1 MSAYVYKNHKPLL
14 QNRKIKVLLVDDAML
29 ITKRL
34 SEMIG
39 EVEAVSDI
47 FVSSNYENAVNI
59 VEANKPDLVLLDIH
73 LPDKSGI
80 ELLGYLRTN
89 HPDLI
94 VIMVTNKASQYYR
107 DLCQQEGAH
116 HFIDK
121 SKEFE
126 KIPDILRTYCK

>member
-1 MSAYVYKNHKPLL
+1 MSTYVYKNHKPLL
-14 QNRKIKVLLVDDAML
+14 HDRKIKVLLVDDAIL
-29 ITKRL
+29 ITNRL

-47 FVSSNYENAVNI
+47 FVSSNYDNAINTI
-59 VEANKPDLVLLDIH
+59 QTDKPDLVLLDIH

-89 HPDLI
+89 YPDLI

-126 KIPDILRTYCK
+126 KIPDLLRTYC

>member
-1 MSAYVYKNHKPLL
+1 MSAYVYKNRKPLL
-14 QNRKIKVLLVDDAML
+14 QNKKIKVLLVDDAIL

-39 EVEAVSDI
+39 EVKAVSEI
-47 FVSSNYENAVNI
+47 FVSPNYANAVSTI
-59 VEANKPDLVLLDIH
+59 EANKPDLVLLDIH

-80 ELLGYLRTN
+80 ELLGYLRIN

-107 DLCQQEGAH
+107 DLCKQEGAH
-116 HFIDK
+116 HFVDK

-126 KIPDILRTYCK
+126 KIPEILESYC